1 MMHADMAA
9 HEPVISFLGPGLA
22 LQDAR
27 DRGDDWTGITSTA
40 ERKKRQNRLNQRA
53 HR

>member
-1 MMHADMAA
+1 MHGEDA
-9 HEPVISFLGPGLA
+9 PTISFLGGVHPLE
-22 LQDAR
+22 DAR
-27 DRGDDWTGITSTA
+27 SFEDDWTGITSTA